1 MDALAWEMLI
11 KPKVL
16 NQPGNDPGIMADAR
30 ARLARFLPVLD
41 KQLEGRDYILG
52 PLTVVDFLIG
62 PRFDTAPAIL
72 NIDVSP
78 YKNINAWLGRLR
90 ARPYW
95 NDA

>member
-30 ARLARFLPVLD
+30 ARIDRFLPVLD
-41 KQLEGRDYILG
+41 KQLADRDYIVG

-62 PRFDTAPAIL
+62 PRLDTAPAIL

-78 YKNINAWLGRLR
+78 NANIDAWLERLR
-90 ARPYW
+90 AKPYW
-95 NDA
+95 KDA